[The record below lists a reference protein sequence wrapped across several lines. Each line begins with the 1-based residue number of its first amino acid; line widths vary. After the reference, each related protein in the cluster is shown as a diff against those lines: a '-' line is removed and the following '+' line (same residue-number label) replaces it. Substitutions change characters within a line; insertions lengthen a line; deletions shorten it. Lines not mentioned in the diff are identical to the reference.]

1 MNTPYRNKTL
11 LFLQKKIST
20 RKYLTDDEVMRRH
33 FVNIMDVYE
42 YKGKLVVL
50 VYIQIVID
58 FR

>member
-11 LFLQKKIST
+11 LFLQKKTST
-20 RKYLTDDEVMRRH
+20 RKYLTDDEVMRHH